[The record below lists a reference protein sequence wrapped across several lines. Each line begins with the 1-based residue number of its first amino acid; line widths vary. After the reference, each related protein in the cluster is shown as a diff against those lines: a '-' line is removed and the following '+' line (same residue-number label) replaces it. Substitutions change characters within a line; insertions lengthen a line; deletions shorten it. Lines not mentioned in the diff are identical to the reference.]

1 MKKDLSVIILIVRNS
16 FWLVLSSILLMFA
29 AESFFFF
36 MDGDIVHGYVMSLGD
51 FVDGK
56 TIGLGLLFGT
66 LRLMVLTSF
75 GSDTSGKE
83 TYTLRR
89 LCISDRKVWF
99 WQAIVHTGYYFL
111 IYFAEAW
118 LLISLSRY
126 YLVHSSVQPI
136 NNQTIRMALTRNTF
150 LSNLLP
156 LQNPL
161 RILRN
166 FTLLLGIGLTSAPG
180 IMSNRLSKS
189 AYSGLQLLHLLALL
203 VFMINLKVWQL
214 DLLVMIIS
222 LLLAG
227 YSVYGVW
234 KAGEKHDS

>member
-16 FWLVLSSILLMFA
+16 FWWVIGSILLMLA
-29 AESFFFF
+29 TESFFFF
-36 MDGDIVHGYVMSLGD
+36 MDINLVHGYVKSLGD

-66 LRLMVLTSF
+66 FPLMVLTSF
-75 GSDTSGKE
+75 GSDTNGKE
-83 TYTLRR
+83 SYVLRR
-89 LCISDRKVWF
+89 LCIPERKVWF

-111 IYFAEAW
+111 IYFVEAW
-118 LLISLSRY
+118 LVISLCRY
-126 YLVHSSVQPI
+126 YLVHNSVQPVDH
-136 NNQTIRMALTRNTF
+136 QTIWMAITRNTF

-156 LQNPL
+156 LQNPF

-166 FTLLLGIGLTSAPG
+166 LSLLLGIGLTSAPG
-180 IMSNRLSKS
+180 IMTNRLGKS

-203 VFMINLKVWQL
+203 VFLINIKVWQL

-222 LLLAG
+222 LVLAG

-234 KAGEKHDS
+234 KAGEKHGS